1 MIEAKLPDGTT
12 LRFPDGTQDSVIDRV
27 VQEHLSKNLQKDEV
41 DTVAEYASDIGGAA
55 LAGTG
60 RGVIGALS
68 LPEMAAR
75 GVARAGQEA
84 LQYFGYDV
92 GEDIP
97 VLDTATERALKSGVE
112 AVGLGEE
119 LEFRGETLPAKF
131 AGTIGEFSAGGGA
144 LGLLGKGARV
154 LGETTKLGRA
164 GEQVARAGLSRAGQV
179 ATGVSAVGSEAAGQL
194 AEGTAWEP
202 AARIA
207 GAFITPA
214 GVATSINTTNK
225 TLNALR
231 GKNQARPTVEM
242 LKAEKNI
249 AYNAVKK
256 SSEGFTVNETQDMVN
271 RAIRSA
277 FDQGAYELTDDATM
291 AAVELLENL
300 RGQQI
305 GLKEFDKL
313 QRKLSKIYKKSPDQP
328 EVLTMIKSLDDS
340 LAIKSGKGNLVKAAR
355 EANSKYAKAQLLEKE
370 FAKHQRQAKV
380 TGSGGNVVNK
390 YRQSLQKILD
400 NPNKVKFF
408 SDGEIE
414 AMTRIVNGTVSENTL
429 RLAGKM
435 APSGNG
441 LMTYLNLIS
450 ATINPMFLGVT
461 AVSGASKKISE
472 AQIKRTTSKL
482 QDLVAAGGVKG
493 AESKKLINRDYV
505 LELLSPF
512 VGLAPQ
518 IPQEQ

>member
-12 LRFPDGTQDSVIDRV
+12 LRFPDGTQDAVIDRV
-27 VQEHLSKNLQKDEV
+27 VKQHLSGRSQANEV
-41 DTVAEYASDIGGAA
+41 DTALEYATDIGGAA
-55 LAGTG
+55 LAGVG
-60 RGVIGALS
+60 RGAIGALA
-68 LPEMAAR
+68 LPEMAGR
-75 GVARAGQEA
+75 GIARAGQEA
-84 LQYFGYDV
+84 LQFLGYDV

-97 VLDTATERALKSGVE
+97 VLDTATERALKKGVE
-112 AVGLGEE
+112 FAGLGDE

-131 AGTIGEFSAGGGA
+131 AGTIGEFGAGGGA
-144 LGLLGKGARV
+144 LGILGKGLRAAA
-154 LGETTKLGRA
+154 GSTKIGRA
-164 GEQVARAGLSRAGQV
+164 GEQLSRAGLTGAGQV

-207 GAFITPA
+207 GAFIAPA
-214 GVATSINTTNK
+214 GAAKVLNTGNK
-225 TLNALR
+225 TWNALR
-231 GKNQARPTVEM
+231 ARNEARPTVDM
-242 LKAEKNI
+242 LKAEKNT
-249 AYNAVKK
+249 AYNEVKK
-256 SSEGFTVNETQDMVN
+256 STQGFTVGETQNMVN
-271 RAIRSA
+271 RAIKSA

-291 AAVELLENL
+291 AAVDLLEQL

-313 QRKLSKIYKKSPDQP
+313 QRKLGKIYKKAPDQP
-328 EVLTMIKSLDDS
+328 EILTMIKSLDDS
-340 LAIKSGKGNLVKAAR
+340 LAVKAGKDNLVKAAR
-355 EANSKYAKAQLLEKE
+355 AANSKYAKAQLLEKE
-370 FAKHQRQAKV
+370 FTKHQRQAKA

-408 SDGEIE
+408 SDDEVQ
-414 AMTRIVNGTVSENTL
+414 AMNLIVNGTFSENTL

-441 LMTYLNLIS
+441 LMTYLNFITAS
-450 ATINPMFLGVT
+450 INPMFLGVT
-461 AVSGASKKISE
+461 AASGAAKKISE
-472 AQIKRTTSKL
+472 AQIRSATKKL
-482 QDLVAAGGVKG
+482 QDLVASGGIKP
-493 AESKKLINRDYV
+493 AEAKQLISRDYV

-518 IPQEQ
+518 IPQGQ